1 MRTPII
7 LAVTFA
13 AVLASPLPAQDLKE
27 FLGLKK
33 TAPGS
38 TAPALGALSQEQVT
52 SVDDYVTRKALDGLF
67 LKIAEQE
74 KLIRENPVARTT
86 DLLQKVFGAVGK

>member
-1 MRTPII
+1 M
-7 LAVTFA
+7 AVSA
-13 AVLASPLPAQDLKE
+13 
-27 FLGLKK
+27 GW
-33 TAPGS
+33 
-38 TAPALGALSQEQVT
+38 APAWLGKETPDL
-52 SVDDYVTRKALDGLF
+52 DDYVTRKTLDGLF